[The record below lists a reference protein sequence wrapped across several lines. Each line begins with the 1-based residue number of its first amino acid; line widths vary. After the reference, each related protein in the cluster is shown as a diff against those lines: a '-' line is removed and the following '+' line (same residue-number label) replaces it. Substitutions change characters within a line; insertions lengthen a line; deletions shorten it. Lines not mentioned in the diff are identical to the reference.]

1 MMKYDYI
8 YIYIYIYT
16 YANIKYVQSIQ
27 VSEGIIYLH
36 INTFSNKYNLYKY
49 IKDYKSIVNK

>member
-8 YIYIYIYT
+8 YIC
-16 YANIKYVQSIQ
+16 NFLKYVQSIQ
-27 VSEGIIYLH
+27 VSEGIIY
-36 INTFSNKYNLYKY
+36 IYIYIDTFSNMYNLYKY